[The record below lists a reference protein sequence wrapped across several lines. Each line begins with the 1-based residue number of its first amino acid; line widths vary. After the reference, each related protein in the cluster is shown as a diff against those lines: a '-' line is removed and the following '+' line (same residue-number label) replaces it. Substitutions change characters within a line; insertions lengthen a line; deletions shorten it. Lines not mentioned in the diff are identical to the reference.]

1 MPACHLPSRFIR
13 TVTLLAALLSGLVLS
28 SAKADNLENGRALV
42 ENFTAR
48 DYRGKPTLFGTVQ
61 DKDGLMYFA
70 NYGAIVIYD
79 GHRWE
84 YVPISESPVLQLL
97 PANDGSMYISPF
109 DDFGRATRDRHG
121 QWQYESFRNRLPAA
135 VRQPGRVWNIV
146 QVGED
151 IVFSTDN
158 HIVTLPKG
166 NPEHA
171 VLASMHADS
180 EIPPPRHS
188 QQSIIA
194 LRAPGQEK
202 LFWFHR
208 GVGLHEY
215 RNGQLI
221 PYLPHSE
228 ALKDPRIAWITRD
241 AHEEI
246 RIIWDD
252 GSVFIIDAQ
261 GQAHPW
267 SHNAGPLMTDTFVR
281 TALVL
286 PDGGMYFA
294 TATKGAVLVGPNA
307 ELRHHLHIDNGL
319 ETNTLNGGFL
329 DRDGGIWVSH
339 MSGVSRIDMDERAT
353 IFDQT
358 NGIGASG
365 LDLIVRHKGSL
376 FGGSDEGV
384 FRLDKAESSGQE
396 TRWTRLPTNM
406 GRIRVLNSIKGELLL
421 GTMNQFG
428 RWENGEFTVFDNFN
442 AQVTTMELIHSRIWL
457 GHEKGVRVYER
468 NGRTW
473 QLLFD
478 VKGID
483 SPVLSLKPEG
493 EESVWIGTLTRGL
506 WQVQA
511 PVKPQRADQ
520 IKLLHFTERDGI
532 PGNGSVVVNSIAD
545 GLLFHTPDTFY
556 RYVKKNG
563 VFKRD
568 PRFAID
574 GHPILPIEDTAF
586 KATPD
591 GRIFAQFQRIGNQ
604 GIEHFFGW
612 MDQDYTWHPLP
623 LHYLQ
628 QLGPTG
634 AVNLFYEEKGEEQIL
649 WATGAEATLRID
661 LTASAQI
668 HEPPPALIRS
678 AQRDELE
685 ISPLLSRIP
694 FSRSPIRFSYASP
707 TFRDGKYIRFQSR
720 LVNYNN
726 VWSEPS
732 ERTEV
737 EFTNLSGGDYIFEVR
752 AMGADRR
759 AGSAAQFAF
768 SISPPWY
775 QTIPALAGYL
785 LCLGIAITGIVRLR
799 LSRLERERRRLS
811 QLVETR
817 TSELA
822 MAKEEADQANQAKS
836 TFLANMSHE
845 LRTPLNGVLGYT
857 RIILR
862 DNQLTPTSREHAR
875 IVASSGDH
883 LLKMINEVLDFS
895 KIEAGKIELRPAPFH
910 LHGLLRDIEVA
921 FEPRAQSRDLDFQII
936 RDPRLP
942 AQCMGDAQKL
952 RQVIDNLLSN
962 AFKFTKKGQV
972 KLEVRCLDDSA
983 GQIIFLITDTG
994 VGLTPDEQAKLF
1006 TPFHQPVEGRPPEP
1020 GTGLGLS
1027 ICQRLVQLMGGKIE
1041 VTSHPGRGSCFDFTI
1056 PIEEISGEFTSP
1068 KTQNEIVTGY
1078 VGPRKS
1084 ILIVDDVEVNR
1095 NLLRDLL
1102 APLGFSTEIFPDALS
1117 ALARM
1122 ENFQFDAMILDQ
1134 RMPGMN
1140 GLEMARR
1147 IRSQDLSPQ
1156 PVIILTSAS
1165 VLSFDPQVAFEAGCD
1180 DFLAKPFHEDELL
1193 SLISH
1198 RLDLEW
1204 SHDNQTTLENTSL
1217 AEKPFPASDQLL
1229 EPLRVAASRGDITRI
1244 KALLM
1249 ELREKDALN
1258 PALQSQLDHL
1268 AANYQMD
1275 LLRHALDPSA
1285 T

>member
-1 MPACHLPSRFIR
+1 MTVCLLPSRFIR
-13 TVTLLAALLSGLVLS
+13 TLIVLTALLSGLISPLANADVLE
-28 SAKADNLENGRALV
+28 KGRALV

-61 DKDGLMYFA
+61 DADGLMYFA

-79 GHRWE
+79 GHRWD
-84 YVPISESPVLQLL
+84 YIPISESPVLQLL
-97 PANDGSMYISPF
+97 PAQDGTMYISPF
-109 DDFGRATRDRHG
+109 DDFGRATRDRQG
-121 QWQYESFRNRLPAA
+121 KWQYESFRNRLPAA

-151 IVFSTDN
+151 IVFSTDS

-171 VLASMHADS
+171 VLAPMHADS

-228 ALKDPRIAWITRD
+228 ALKDPRIAWIARD
-241 AHEEI
+241 AQEEI

-252 GSVFIIDAQ
+252 GSVFTIDPQ

-267 SHNAGPLMTDTFVR
+267 LHHAGPLMTDTFVR
-281 TALVL
+281 TALIL

-294 TATKGAVLVGPNA
+294 TATKGAVLVGPQG
-307 ELRHHLHIDNGL
+307 EIRHHLHMDNGL
-319 ETNTLNGGFL
+319 ETNTLNGGYL
-329 DRDGGIWVSH
+329 DRDGGIWVTH
-339 MSGVSRIDMDERAT
+339 MSGASRIEMDERAT

-365 LDLIVRHKGSL
+365 LDLIVRHEGSL

-396 TRWTRLPTNM
+396 TRWKLLPTHV
-406 GRIRVLNSIKGELLL
+406 GRIRVLNSIQGELLL
-421 GTMNQFG
+421 GTMSQFG
-428 RWENGEFTVFDNFN
+428 RWENGGFTVFDNFN
-442 AQVTTMELIHSRIWL
+442 AQVTTLELIHNRIWL
-457 GHEKGVRVYER
+457 GHEKGIRVYER
-468 NGRTW
+468 KGHNW
-473 QLLFD
+473 QLLFGIN
-478 VKGID
+478 GID
-483 SPVLSLKPEG
+483 SPVLSIKSEG
-493 EESVWIGTLTRGL
+493 EESIWVGTLTRGL
-506 WQVQA
+506 WKVQA
-511 PVKPQRADQ
+511 PVNVQRADQ
-520 IKLLHFTERDGI
+520 IKLLHFTESDGI
-532 PGNGSVVVNSIAD
+532 SGNGSVIVNSTAE

-556 RYVKKNG
+556 RYVKENG
-563 VFKRD
+563 AFKRD
-568 PRFAID
+568 PRFIIE
-574 GHPILPIEDTAF
+574 GQPVLPIEDSAF
-586 KATPD
+586 KATAD
-591 GRIFAQFQRIGNQ
+591 GRIFAQFQQIGNQ
-604 GIEHFFGW
+604 GIEQFFGW
-612 MDQDYTWHPLP
+612 MDQDFTWHPLP

-634 AVNLFYEEKGEEQIL
+634 AVNLFYEEKGEEEIL
-649 WATGAEATLRID
+649 WATGAEGTLRID

-668 HEPPPALIRS
+668 HEAPPALIRS

-685 ISPLLSRIP
+685 ITPQQSRLP

-707 TFRDGKYIRFQSR
+707 TYRDGKYIRFQSR
-720 LVNYNN
+720 LVNYHD

-737 EFTNLSGGDYIFEVR
+737 EFTNLNGGNYIFEVR

-759 AGSAAQFAF
+759 VGPAAQFEF
-768 SISPPWY
+768 SILPPWY
-775 QTIPALAGYL
+775 RTVPALAGYL
-785 LCLGIAITGIVRLR
+785 LCLGAAIAGVVRLR
-799 LSRLERERRRLS
+799 LRHSERERQRLS

-822 MAKEEADQANQAKS
+822 LAKEEADQANRAKS

-845 LRTPLNGVLGYT
+845 LRTPLNGVLGYA

-862 DNQLTPTSREHAR
+862 DKQLSPASREHAQ

-921 FEPRAQSRDLDFQII
+921 FAPRAQSRHLDFQVI
-936 RDPRLP
+936 RDDRLP
-942 AQCMGDAQKL
+942 ASCLGDAQKL

-962 AFKFTKKGQV
+962 AFKFTPKGQV

-983 GQIIFLITDTG
+983 EQILFSVSDTG
-994 VGLTPDEQAKLF
+994 VGLAPHELTKLF
-1006 TPFHQPVEGRPPEP
+1006 TPFHQPAEGRPPEP

-1027 ICQRLVQLMGGKIE
+1027 ICQRLVQLMGGEIE
-1041 VTSHPGRGSCFDFTI
+1041 VTSNPGQGSCFNFTL
-1056 PIEEISGEFTSP
+1056 PIEVISTEFTSP
-1068 KTQNEIVTGY
+1068 KTQDKAVTGY
-1078 VGPRKS
+1078 VGARKS
-1084 ILIVDDVEVNR
+1084 VLIVDDVEVNR

-1102 APLGFSTEIFPDALS
+1102 APLGFSTETFPDARS

-1122 ENFQFDAMILDQ
+1122 EDFQFDAVILDQ
-1134 RMPGMN
+1134 RMPDID

-1147 IRSQDLSPQ
+1147 VRSQHLSPK
-1156 PVIILTSAS
+1156 PTIILTSAS

-1193 SLISH
+1193 NLLSR
-1198 RLDLEW
+1198 RLHLEW
-1204 SHDNQTTLENTSL
+1204 SHDSQTTLGNEPL
-1217 AEKPFPASDQLL
+1217 ATEDTPASDELI
-1229 EPLRVAASRGDITRI
+1229 EPLRQAASRGDITRI
-1244 KALLM
+1244 KAILT
-1249 ELREKDALN
+1249 ELRENDALD
-1258 PALQSQLDHL
+1258 PALQNKLERL

-1275 LLRHALDPSA
+1275 QLRRAVDPSA